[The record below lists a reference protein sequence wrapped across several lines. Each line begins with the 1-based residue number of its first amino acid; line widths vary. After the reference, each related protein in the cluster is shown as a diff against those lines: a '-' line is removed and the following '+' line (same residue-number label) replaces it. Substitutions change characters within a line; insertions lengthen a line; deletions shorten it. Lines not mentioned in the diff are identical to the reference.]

1 MSNIV
6 RSKKN
11 WEAEFSN
18 VTYAQAKE
26 IEQDKNTKEMAIYK
40 ERGISEPIYNK
51 DSWIAYIDIRAY
63 NDNAL
68 KNDDITLIEGRL
80 PQNSNE
86 IIISKSIKSEM
97 YNVPIEI
104 GQRLKVKVQGRT
116 KEYIIVGITEKLN
129 IDGLSLGGKNVVNVI
144 GAITYYSEDIQKD
157 SDIVTAT
164 ILTNNIQKI
173 YDTSRVLAN
182 KLGIQENSNNSSGLM
197 LEELEKNMLDE
208 LVNGNSSNGNSKLD
222 FNNTLLFY
230 ECVPE
235 AGTEF
240 AKTIFIV
247 RHSLYR
253 NYNYFINNC
262 NIYSL

>member
-1 MSNIV
+1 M
-6 RSKKN
+6 
-11 WEAEFSN
+11 
-18 VTYAQAKE
+18 
-26 IEQDKNTKEMAIYK
+26 
-40 ERGISEPIYNK
+40 
-51 DSWIAYIDIRAY
+51 
-63 NDNAL
+63 
-68 KNDDITLIEGRL
+68 
-80 PQNSNE
+80 
-86 IIISKSIKSEM
+86 
-97 YNVPIEI
+97 
-104 GQRLKVKVQGRT
+104 
-116 KEYIIVGITEKLN
+116 
-129 IDGLSLGGKNVVNVI
+129 
-144 GAITYYSEDIQKD
+144 
-157 SDIVTAT
+157 
-164 ILTNNIQKI
+164 
-173 YDTSRVLAN
+173 AN